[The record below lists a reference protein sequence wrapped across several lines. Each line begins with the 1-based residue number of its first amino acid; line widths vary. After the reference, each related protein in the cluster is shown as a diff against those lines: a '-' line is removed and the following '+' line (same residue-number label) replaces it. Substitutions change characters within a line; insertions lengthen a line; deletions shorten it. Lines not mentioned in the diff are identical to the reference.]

1 MKFSIIVAIEENI
14 VNSFQIK
21 FTIIVQRNYFMYK
34 VNLLKINFRLGN
46 IIEFIFIFIYISFIF
61 TELNIICKCK
71 NILNWLVNIFN
82 ISCI

>member
-71 NILNWLVNIFN
+71 NIVF
-82 ISCI
+82 